1 MFKQHVGTLLLAL
14 VLLAP
19 TGTNTEART
28 LQEILASKKIRIGT
42 VAYPP
47 MTEIDSKTGDYS
59 GIWIDGPRFMFQQ
72 LGIEVEIVETKWA
85 TFATGLQSNQF
96 DVFVGGSFA
105 TPKRAAVVDFSRPI
119 MYMGHSVAVRK
130 NDAAKFKTLA
140 DIDKPGVIVAT
151 VLGSSGHEYAREY
164 LKQATI
170 RALDTGD
177 LAQGAL
183 EVLAGRADAAL
194 QDSFKIAQVVN
205 LHPDKLVN
213 LFASQP
219 FHLVFVSYAVS
230 KGNRDLLQLINTS
243 LDWMESTGEWQ
254 ELAKPYGNKLSGVFF
269 VQHQYKSFGEAA
281 EQGGDSH

>member
-1 MFKQHVGTLLLAL
+1 MFERHVGKLLFALLLL
-14 VLLAP
+14 VA
-19 TGTNTEART
+19 TDITNSEARS
-28 LQEILASKKIRIGT
+28 LQEILSSKKIRVGT

-47 MTEIDSKTGDYS
+47 MTQIDSKTGGYS
-59 GIWIDGPRFMFQQ
+59 GIWIDGPRFLFQQ
-72 LGIEVEIVETKWA
+72 LGLEVELVETKWA

-105 TPKRAAVVDFSRPI
+105 TPKRAAVLDFSRPV

-130 NDAAKFKTLA
+130 GDAAKFKTLA
-140 DIDKPGVIVAT
+140 DIDKPGVTVAT
-151 VLGSSGHEYAREY
+151 VLGSSGHEYSKEH

-205 LHPDKLVN
+205 LHPDKLVDV
-213 LFASQP
+213 FGAQP

-243 LDWMESTGEWQ
+243 LDWMDSTGKWQ
-254 ELAKPYGNKLSGVFF
+254 ELAKPYGDKLSGVFF
-269 VQHQYKSFGEAA
+269 VQQDYKSFGGAA
-281 EQGGDSH
+281 TEK